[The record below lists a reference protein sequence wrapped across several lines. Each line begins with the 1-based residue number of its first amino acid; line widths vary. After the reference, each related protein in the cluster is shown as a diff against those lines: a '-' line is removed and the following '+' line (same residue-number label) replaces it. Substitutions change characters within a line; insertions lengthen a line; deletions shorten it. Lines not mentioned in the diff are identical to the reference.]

1 MTLPPRLF
9 CDTSFFYACLDPS
22 DANHFRAAQLIEESV
37 ASRSDF
43 VTTWDVVSETAT
55 LLRYR
60 HSFATAWTFLSQVKP
75 TLRLVPYGD
84 GTRAEAEKVFRV
96 YAKQQHGT
104 GLDLEAAPRLS
115 YCDAV
120 SFVVVTSL
128 LDNPPCLAFDR
139 DFQRLGLTV
148 LT

>member
-96 YAKQQHGT
+96 YAKQQ
-104 GLDLEAAPRLS
+104 RLS